1 MKNEGLLDIEMVFVI
16 YIFRLFKLFIYYL
29 KLVYLLIKLKF
40 RLMFDIYC
48 GKIVNNFYY
57 IFFSVIYFL
66 LSNYDV

>member
-48 GKIVNNFYY
+48 GKNCE
-57 IFFSVIYFL
+57 
-66 LSNYDV
+66 